1 MFKTSLNKKIA
12 QVFVI
17 ASVLFLSASPVFAES
32 LQQRVQNVC
41 SNDPYISAKPGFA
54 SEMMGMC
61 EAVSVG
67 GFQLAELNFL
77 IQRSRDAASGA
88 DRLVIRQT
96 VDFAANDCADS
107 WKITI
112 QKPQ

>member
-1 MFKTSLNKKIA
+1 MIHMSTH
-12 QVFVI
+12 
-17 ASVLFLSASPVFAES
+17 
-32 LQQRVQNVC
+32 
-41 SNDPYISAKPGFA
+41 FA
-54 SEMMGMC
+54 SEMMGMRGGY
-61 EAVSVG
+61 VD

-96 VDFAANDCADS
+96 VDFAANDCANS
-107 WKITI
+107 WNITI

>member
-1 MFKTSLNKKIA
+1 M
-12 QVFVI
+12 
-17 ASVLFLSASPVFAES
+17 
-32 LQQRVQNVC
+32 R
-41 SNDPYISAKPGFA
+41 
-54 SEMMGMC
+54 
-61 EAVSVG
+61 EAVSVD

-96 VDFAANDCADS
+96 VDFAANDCANS